1 LHLACQP
8 TLWQIEFVILKITTF
23 AFLCGSILFGSV
35 APNPFLKPGSNRKPP
50 PPNKPVFKPK
60 AIVRPDVAKELEFK
74 GYFILKGQVYFSL
87 FNKKVN
93 HGEWI
98 KISEK
103 TYEDFSAHK
112 FDLETEILTILYEGQ
127 TFDLKLLQSKSTNGL
142 SSPKEKI
149 SILPKSIPGLSK
161 SKTPRVMPPKPKTNP
176 VIPSFLVNQSS
187 TGKFNGPKLGASS
200 GGSSPSSPRSMLP
213 GLPYPG
219 FVPRRN
225 TTSPPGFNSSD
236 STANSANNTNTGGLV
251 TSNNSQSGGSGS
263 FTNNGDISDPN
274 GQNNNSVSDEIDL
287 SSLPPPPPPPN
298 ILPPSP
304 PPNIVP
310 SREE

>member
-1 LHLACQP
+1 M
-8 TLWQIEFVILKITTF
+8 WQINVVILKITIF
-23 AFLCGSILFGSV
+23 ALLCGSILLGSV

-112 FDLETEILTILYEGQ
+112 FDLETETLTILYEGQ
-127 TFDLKLLQSKSTNGL
+127 SFDLKLLQSKSLNAL
-142 SSPKEKI
+142 PSPKGKVPM
-149 SILPKSIPGLSK
+149 LPKSIPGLSK

-187 TGKFNGPKLGASS
+187 KSKFNNSKIGTSL
-200 GGSSPSSPRSMLP
+200 GGSSQSSSRSMLP
-213 GLPYPG
+213 SLPYPG

-225 TTSPPGFNSSD
+225 ISSSPEFNSVD
-236 STANSANNTNTGGLV
+236 STSNSANNFNSGGLV
-251 TSNNSQSGGSGS
+251 TSNNSQSADSRTIS
-263 FTNNGDISDPN
+263 NNVDILDPN
-274 GQNNNSVSDEIDL
+274 EQINNFDSDEIDL
-287 SSLPPPPPPPN
+287 NSLPPPPPPPN

>member
-1 LHLACQP
+1 MHLACKR
-8 TLWQIEFVILKITTF
+8 TLWQIDLVILKITTC

-98 KISEK
+98 QISEK

-112 FDLETEILTILYEGQ
+112 FDLETETLTILYEGQ
-127 TFDLKLLQSKSTNGL
+127 SFELKLLQSKSSSGLPTPRSTNL
-142 SSPKEKI
+142 VP
-149 SILPKSIPGLSK
+149 PKSIPGLSK
-161 SKTPRVMPPKPKTNP
+161 TSTPRVMPPKPKSNP
-176 VIPSFLVNQSS
+176 VIPSFLVNKPSSGFPGSRGGLSTGSS
-187 TGKFNGPKLGASS
+187 TMS
-200 GGSSPSSPRSMLP
+200 GGRSMLP

-225 TTSPPGFNSSD
+225 TP
-236 STANSANNTNTGGLV
+236 ANQNNPSQNQPSNTNSPISSIGSTIS
-251 TSNNSQSGGSGS
+251 SNNDVGSNVS
-263 FTNNGDISDPN
+263 TNPSVTNNVNENI
-274 GQNNNSVSDEIDL
+274 NNSNNEIDL
-287 SSLPPPPPPPN
+287 DSLPPPPPPPN

-304 PPNIVP
+304 PPNLVP
-310 SREE
+310 ARED

>member
-1 LHLACQP
+1 MHLASR
-8 TLWQIEFVILKITTF
+8 TSLWQIEVVILRVTVF
-23 AFLCGSILFGSV
+23 VLLCGTMLLGSV

-50 PPNKPVFKPK
+50 PLNKPVFQPK

-112 FDLETEILTILYEGQ
+112 FDLQSETLTILYEGQ
-127 TFDLKLLQSKSTNGL
+127 SFELKLLQSKSSGGL
-142 SSPKEKI
+142 PTPRTTI
-149 SILPKSIPGLSK
+149 PIPPKSIPGLSK
-161 SKTPRVMPPKPKTNP
+161 ASNPRVMPPKPKSNP
-176 VIPSFLVNQSS
+176 VIPSFLVNKPTSS
-187 TGKFNGPKLGASS
+187 QFPGSRVGLSS
-200 GGSSPSSPRSMLP
+200 GGSSTGGGRSMLP

-225 TTSPPGFNSSD
+225 TPANLNNPSPNQPSNANIPSSSIGSTTTSLNSD
-236 STANSANNTNTGGLV
+236 SGSDVSTNPWVSNRTNENI
-251 TSNNSQSGGSGS
+251 NNS
-263 FTNNGDISDPN
+263 NG
-274 GQNNNSVSDEIDL
+274 EIDL
-287 SSLPPPPPPPN
+287 DNLPPPPPPPN

-304 PPNIVP
+304 PPNLVP
-310 SREE
+310 ARED